1 MLTKALAH
9 RQAGVYDVLLA
20 QQEDVSNIYVIG
32 RHIHTEKLLLLC
44 MLMLHGNKET
54 ELSYCPS
61 EPSTI

>member
-20 QQEDVSNIYVIG
+20 QQKDVPHVDVV
-32 RHIHTEKLLLLC
+32 RRDIHTEKLLLLR

-54 ELSYCPS
+54 ELYCCPS